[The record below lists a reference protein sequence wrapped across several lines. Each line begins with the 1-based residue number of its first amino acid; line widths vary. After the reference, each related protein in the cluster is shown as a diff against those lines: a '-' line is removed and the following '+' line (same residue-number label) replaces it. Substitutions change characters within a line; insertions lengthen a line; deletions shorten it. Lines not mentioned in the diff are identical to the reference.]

1 MKSEIDE
8 QDEPVKNHESVKTL
22 RFWQMIFLGK
32 GSLARQLVHAFI
44 SIALRLFFRRIEANN
59 VEKVPE
65 KGAIIFVL
73 NHPNGAVDPALV
85 FVSLSRRV
93 SFLAKSTLFSI
104 PVAGFLLRTLEALP
118 VYRRIDAAGEMSKN
132 QRTFEAC
139 RELLNRG
146 RCIAVFPEGISHN
159 ETKLQPLKTGAARIA
174 LGALGVSGQPSAV
187 SGQPEENEAEARAS
201 ARAENSKA
209 ENSIQE
215 ENQPQI
221 NTDAQ
226 ELENEGQRTKDEG
239 QIDLK
244 IMAVGLYYTSKT
256 AFRSEALIRYGE
268 IFAVAPVELDEDGE
282 PPREAV
288 QDLTDKIETALKNVT
303 LNLESAEEL
312 DTVLKA
318 EALFSSVYQNL
329 LFKQTLTQSFQHL
342 QNLAEKYKILER
354 ENPEQMRELSEK
366 VERYENELKT
376 SGVTAESLSVL
387 HHPTVYVLRYL
398 VLRVLF
404 LIALAPLSIVGA
416 IIHSP
421 AYVFSNFIG
430 LMFRTHGADAAGSTY
445 KILAACL
452 FMPLTWLAAAG
463 VVFWFFGWRTALASI
478 PLVILCGYA
487 ALRSSETLI
496 DMTVWLKSAWLL
508 FRQKALFL
516 RLLLKRERL
525 QQEIGELIEKK

>member
-1 MKSEIDE
+1 MPPVQGKIDVPMKSAADE
-8 QDEPVKNHESVKTL
+8 PDEPVKNHESVKTL
-22 RFWQMIFLGK
+22 RLWQMIFLGK
-32 GSLARQLVHAFI
+32 GSLARQLLHAFI

-59 VEKVPE
+59 VEKVPRA
-65 KGAIIFVL
+65 GAIIFVL

-85 FVSLSRRV
+85 FVSLPRRV

-132 QRTFEAC
+132 LRTFEAC

-174 LGALGVSGQPSAV
+174 LGALGVSGQPEESGRRSAV
-187 SGQPEENEAEARAS
+187 GGQLKERDDN
-201 ARAENSKA
+201 
-209 ENSIQE
+209 
-215 ENQPQI
+215 
-221 NTDAQ
+221 
-226 ELENEGQRTKDEG
+226 GQRTTDNGQPTTDEDR
-239 QIDLK
+239 IDVK

-268 IFAVAPVELDEDGE
+268 IFAVEPVELDENGE

-288 QDLTDKIETALKNVT
+288 QALTDKIETALKNVT
-303 LNLESAEEL
+303 LNLESVEEL

-318 EALFSSVYQNL
+318 EALFSSVYRNL

-387 HHPTVYVLRYL
+387 QHPTAYVLRYL
-398 VLRVLF
+398 VLRVLL
-404 LIALAPLSIVGA
+404 LIALAPLSVVGA

-421 AYVFSNFIG
+421 AYVASNFIG

-452 FMPLTWLAAAG
+452 FMPLTWLATAS
-463 VVFWFFGWRTALASI
+463 VIFWFFGWQTALAAI
-478 PLVILCGYA
+478 PLTILCGYA